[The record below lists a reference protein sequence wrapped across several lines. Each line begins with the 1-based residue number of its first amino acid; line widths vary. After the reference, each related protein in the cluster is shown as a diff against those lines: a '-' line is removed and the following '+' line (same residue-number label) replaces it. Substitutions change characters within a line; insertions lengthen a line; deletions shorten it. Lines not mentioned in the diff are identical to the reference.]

1 MFQTIIIPPYHIIQ
15 CLKYFQLSGI
25 SLNYLQW
32 HFSDRLD
39 TLHSPVWGFWWY
51 YMSTTTALHITITIQ
66 HISMFFPPHPR
77 LSLRLHCLH
86 PSPRATFQWSARA
99 PLINTST
106 HVLQIQLCHLQS
118 SLLLT
123 FTPRPQLTGT
133 RSSSPLSSPQQ
144 VIYVQFICTQ
154 WISYWLAR
162 LKKAKTIME

>member
-1 MFQTIIIPPYHIIQ
+1 MTSKVYRPEM
-15 CLKYFQLSGI
+15 
-25 SLNYLQW
+25 SLYRDGQVDPL
-32 HFSDRLD
+32 
-39 TLHSPVWGFWWY
+39 
-51 YMSTTTALHITITIQ
+51 AK
-66 HISMFFPPHPR
+66 
-77 LSLRLHCLH
+77 
-86 PSPRATFQWSARA
+86 FQWSARA

-154 WISYWLAR
+154 
-162 LKKAKTIME
+162 